1 MKVDI
6 EKVIDWLLENTS
18 MVTEQLTENYSVSY
32 LQFDFYDSK
41 AEMVEG
47 LREAMEESLQDR
59 RSKLWR
65 R

>member
-18 MVTEQLTENYSVSY
+18 VVTEQINEDYSVTY

-41 AEMVEG
+41 AEMAEG
-47 LREAMEESLQDR
+47 LREAMEE
-59 RSKLWR
+59 
-65 R
+65 

>member
-6 EKVIDWLLENTS
+6 EKVIDWLLENTY

-41 AEMVEG
+41 EEMIEG
-47 LREAMEESLQDR
+47 LREAMED
-59 RSKLWR
+59 
-65 R
+65 

>member
-18 MVTEQLTENYSVSY
+18 VVTEQLNENYSVSD

-41 AEMVEG
+41 AEMIEG
-47 LREAMEESLQDR
+47 LREAMEE
-59 RSKLWR
+59 
-65 R
+65 

>member
-18 MVTEQLTENYSVSY
+18 VVTEQLSENYSVSS

-41 AEMVEG
+41 AEMIEG
-47 LREAMEESLQDR
+47 LREAMED
-59 RSKLWR
+59 
-65 R
+65 